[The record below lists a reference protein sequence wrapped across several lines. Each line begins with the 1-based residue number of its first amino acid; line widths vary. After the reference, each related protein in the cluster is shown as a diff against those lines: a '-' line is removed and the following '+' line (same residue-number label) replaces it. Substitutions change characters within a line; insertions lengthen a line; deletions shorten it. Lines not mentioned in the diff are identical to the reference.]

1 MNRLLYSLLL
11 MLAMGVVSCNNVAKQ
26 ETDNKDKPKKEAP
39 KDTVKETENNMDT
52 VAVAEELLPSDFSK
66 CDMVMLDNGKL
77 FFYNSEQQA
86 LMPYEAETDS
96 VVNSVFTNDGYLY
109 YCVPVN
115 GRMMLRCINLDAPD
129 PKPIQIV
136 DWGLDYQSCVTETYG
151 TVSPLSYYADRNML
165 GLWHEF
171 SWDSYSLNEQKLYNL
186 GTGKITD
193 WNWETWEEEDPS
205 RMSDGQEE
213 TEDAK
218 VDLREFLHAE
228 GDNYWFEDGI
238 DQVCLTD
245 NLDLDRYISD
255 PDYASEREFEFVSS
269 SPDNCKVLYMAI
281 LEWGDYPHGPLC
293 VSSVDGSYQT
303 VLEDTDCADFKA
315 EWLDDGSLV
324 YVGYEQL
331 ETGNE
336 FSKWENSTPCVKRVY
351 PDGSWES
358 FFRGNDFQVRHK
370 ITH

>member
-26 ETDNKDKPKKEAP
+26 ETDSKDKSKKEAP
-39 KDTVKETENNMDT
+39 KDTVKETENNIDT

-129 PKPIQIV
+129 PKPIQIA
-136 DWGLDYQSCVTETYG
+136 DWGLNYQSCVTETYG

-269 SPDNCKVLYMAI
+269 SPDNSKVLYMAI

-303 VLEDTDCADFKA
+303 ALEDTDCSDFKA

-331 ETGNE
+331 ETGKE
-336 FSKWENSTPCVKRVY
+336 FSKWENTTPCVKRVY

-358 FFRGNDFQVRHK
+358 FFRGNDFQVRRK